1 MKPGE
6 RLKAYLARKQN
17 ALGLDPDIIHAFD
30 IGTGKVF
37 ECRASD
43 IAAVVVLLDEC
54 ERVLAPFAEK
64 WLHPDDIGPEMAAE
78 IRADE
83 DWDESEND
91 KSADDVWIERGW
103 IKAARATLAKLRG
116 ER

>member
-1 MKPGE
+1 MKPADELREMSPRIGN
-6 RLKAYLARKQN
+6 K
-17 ALGLDPDIIHAFD
+17 GLPHDADTAD
-30 IGTGKVF
+30 
-37 ECRASD
+37 D
-43 IAAVVVLLDEC
+43 AAALLDEC

-83 DWDESEND
+83 DWNEAEND
-91 KSADDVWIERGW
+91 KAAEDMWIERGW
-103 IKAARATLAKLRG
+103 IRAARATLAKLRG